1 MKAQNYTLSLI
12 RPETLA
18 RIAVEMAYDHATKD
32 RETRT
37 TTFETED
44 MAAAHYEV
52 VNALYAIVGDDEAE
66 RLLDKAYELVY

>member
-18 RIAVEMAYDHATKD
+18 RIAAEMAYDHATKD

-44 MAAAHYEV
+44 MAAAHHP
-52 VNALYAIVGDDEAE
+52 AAGDGQAQGH
-66 RLLDKAYELVY
+66 LVTPGS